1 MVSETRINWSVI
13 SLTNRGRHLAELIV
27 EKFPANIT
35 HVHKPTP
42 FAETVQ
48 ELFSQ
53 RRGLIFI
60 CATGIVMRSLASVL
74 IDKYQDP
81 PVLVLDE
88 EGRFVIPLLSGH
100 EGQANRWATKVA
112 ALINAQTVITTADY
126 YTSTAYVAGM
136 GCIRGCSK
144 DILRKLVFEN
154 LHRLQLDPKN
164 LLAISSISVKAD
176 EIGLIKLAQEL
187 AIPFVV
193 YDASQLRQVEDRLQ
207 HKSEYVFS
215 EVGCYGVSESA
226 ALLHADILSKKQSLM
241 LMPKVN
247 NAQATL
253 SFAEV
258 CRLTLKK

>member
-1 MVSETRINWSVI
+1 MESEAHKNWNII
-13 SLTNRGRHLAELIV
+13 SLTDQGQHLAKLIV
-27 EKFPANIT
+27 TKFPENIT
-35 HVHKPTP
+35 HLHKPTP
-42 FAETVQ
+42 FAATVQ

-60 CATGIVMRSLASVL
+60 CATGIVVRSLAPVL

-81 PVLVLDE
+81 PVLVLDQ
-88 EGRFVIPLLSGH
+88 EGCFVIPLLSGH

-112 ALINAQTVITTADY
+112 VLIDSQTVITTADY

-144 DILRKLVFEN
+144 DILRKLLFEN
-154 LHRLQLDPKN
+154 LQRLQLNPKN

-176 EIGLIKLAQEL
+176 EVGLIEL
-187 AIPFVV
+187 ARELGVPFVV
-193 YDASQLRQVEDRLQ
+193 YDANQLRQVEDRLQ
-207 HKSEYVFS
+207 HKSDYVFS

-226 ALLHADILSKKQSLM
+226 ALLHADSLSEKQSLM

-253 SFAEV
+253 AFAEV
-258 CRLTLKK
+258 SS